1 MQPDTAN
8 INISDEVLIQQ
19 CRDGDSAAMER
30 LIIKYKDRLYNVIL
44 KICSNP
50 HDAAELTQD
59 AFVRIIENLHRFQ
72 ARSSFYTWAFRIA
85 VNLTLNFCRRQNRI
99 EMTSL
104 DAESGGNRLGHPAD
118 NQQAKAALR
127 SYLADSTVRDPA
139 DIAQSKEQV
148 NLIIRAI
155 NSLDSDHRAIIIL
168 RDIEDMNYEQIAQVL
183 EIELGTVKSRL
194 ARARANLKANLEA
207 IL

>member
-19 CRDGDSAAMER
+19 CRSGDSVAMER
-30 LIIKYKDRLYNVIL
+30 LIIRYKDRLYNVIL
-44 KICSNP
+44 RICSNP
-50 HDAAELTQD
+50 QDAAELTQD
-59 AFVRIIENLHRFQ
+59 AFVKIIENLHRFQ
-72 ARSSFYTWAFRIA
+72 SRSTFYTWAFRIA

-104 DAESGGNRLGHPAD
+104 DAESGGNSH
-118 NQQAKAALR
+118 QAKAALR
-127 SYLADSTVRDPA
+127 SYLADSNVRDPA

-148 NLIIRAI
+148 DLIIRAI
-155 NSLDSDHRAIIIL
+155 NNLNMDHRAIIIL
-168 RDIEDMNYEQIAQVL
+168 RDVEDMNYEQISQIL

>member
-19 CRDGDSAAMER
+19 CRDGDSAAMGR

-44 KICSNP
+44 RICSNP

-85 VNLTLNFCRRQNRI
+85 VNLTLNFCRRQDRVG
-99 EMTSL
+99 MTSL
-104 DAESGGNRLGHPAD
+104 DAEPGGN

-139 DIAQSKEQV
+139 DIAQSKEQI

-155 NSLDSDHRAIIIL
+155 NSLDTDHRAIIIL
-168 RDIEDMNYEQIAQVL
+168 RDIEDMNYEQIAQIL

>member
-1 MQPDTAN
+1 MQPDTVN

-19 CRDGDSAAMER
+19 CRSGDSAVMER

-44 KICSNP
+44 RICGNSY
-50 HDAAELTQD
+50 DAAELTQD
-59 AFVRIIENLHRFQ
+59 VFVKIIENLHRFQ

-85 VNLTLNFCRRQNRI
+85 VNLTLNFCRRQKNI

-104 DAESGGNRLGHPAD
+104 DAEPGGNS
-118 NQQAKAALR
+118 QQAKAALR
-127 SYLADSTVRDPA
+127 TYLADSTVRDPA
-139 DIAQSKEQV
+139 DIAQSKEQI

-155 NSLDSDHRAIIIL
+155 NSLDTDHRAIIIL
-168 RDIEDMNYEQIAQVL
+168 RDIEDMNYEQIAQTL